1 MKMEE
6 TKKMLLKK
14 DLTMEASR
22 KITTKYR
29 SWRCSDWLHLVKIS
43 RTLPTPCMATTSVAT
58 KSSSLQPARVTMK
71 SALRSQTTLTYS
83 KLAVLERHC
92 PASIKPCL
100 NRPSPRAHWDR
111 RSAWSLTRLITSKRS
126 IQSLSSLKRS
136 PRPSETARMGVLYLP
151 RNNLLK
157 ISWKS

>member
-43 RTLPTPCMATTSVAT
+43 RTLRTPCMATTSVAT
-58 KSSSLQPARVTMK
+58 KSSSLQPARATMK
-71 SALRSQTTLTYS
+71 SALRSLTTLTYS
-83 KLAVLERHC
+83 KLAVLEHRC
-92 PASIKPCL
+92 PANIKPCL

-111 RSAWSLTRLITSKRS
+111 RSTWLLIRQITSKWSNQSPNRS
-126 IQSLSSLKRS
+126 S
-136 PRPSETARMGVLYLP
+136 RPSGTALMGAPYLP

-157 ISWKS
+157 TSWES